1 MAHELSETAEAHST
15 LRDAAFVFHRQP
27 IQT

>member
-15 LRDAAFVFHRQP
+15 LRDAGRNPAARP
-27 IQT
+27 GA